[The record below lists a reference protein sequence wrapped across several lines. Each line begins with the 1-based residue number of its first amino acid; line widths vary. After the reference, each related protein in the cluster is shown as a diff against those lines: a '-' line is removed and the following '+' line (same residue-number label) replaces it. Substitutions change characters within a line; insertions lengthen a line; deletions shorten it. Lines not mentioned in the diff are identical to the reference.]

1 MPRLLRFLTLL
12 GCTALLAAC
21 NDKPADE
28 PAGSEIQ
35 RYTIASH
42 RIYIDNIPEITIP
55 VLCYLVKPDGA
66 NRWQWFSDRIEGFSY
81 VPGTEYDVELEI
93 IPIAEPPADAS
104 DCIFRLHRVL
114 RQEVKISAGL
124 PDGAVCQ

>member
-42 RIYIDNIPEITIP
+42 RIYAPDAISNMP
-55 VLCYLVKPDGA
+55 VLCLLVKPEA
-66 NRWQWFSDRIEGFSY
+66 KTNWQTFSDRIEGFSY

>member
-1 MPRLLRFLTLL
+1 MHRLLLLLLL

-28 PAGSEIQ
+28 PTGSEIR

-55 VLCYLVKPDGA
+55 VLCYLVKPDGE
-66 NRWQWFSDRIEGFSY
+66 NRWQRFHDRIEGFIY

-104 DCIFRLHRVL
+104 DRIFQLHRVL
-114 RQEVKISAGL
+114 RQEVKVSADL
-124 PDGAVCQ
+124 PDGAVCR

>member
-1 MPRLLRFLTLL
+1 MHRLLRLLTLL
-12 GCTALLAAC
+12 GCAAALAAC

-28 PAGSEIQ
+28 PAGSEIR

-42 RIYIDNIPEITIP
+42 RIYVPDAISDMP
-55 VLCYLVKPDGA
+55 VLCLLVKPEA
-66 NRWQWFSDRIEGFSY
+66 ETNWQTFSDRIEGFTY

-104 DCIFRLHRVL
+104 DRIFRLHRVL
-114 RQEVKISAGL
+114 QQEVKVSADL
-124 PDGAVCQ
+124 PDGAVCR